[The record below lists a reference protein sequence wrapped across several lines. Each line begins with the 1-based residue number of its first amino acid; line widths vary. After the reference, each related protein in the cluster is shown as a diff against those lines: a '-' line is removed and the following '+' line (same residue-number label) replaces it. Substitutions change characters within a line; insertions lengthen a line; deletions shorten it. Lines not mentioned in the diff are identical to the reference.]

1 MTLFCFTHWPGYGS
15 RTLGRSSS
23 IVRDEWPSFGSS
35 APTAA
40 STDCSRTR
48 TFAMDAAKRELLA
61 GGHADPELDLESFE
75 ARQVAVLLRL
85 GWRCRGRQGPE
96 PGPGGGSLS

>member
-23 IVRDEWPSFGSS
+23 IVRVEWPSFGSS

-61 GGHADPELDLESFE
+61 GGHAGPELDLESFE
-75 ARQVAVLLRL
+75 ARQVAVLLR
-85 GWRCRGRQGPE
+85 RGGRGGGRDYPGPE
-96 PGPGGGSLS
+96 AGGGQ